1 MNWERRY
8 NIICGIPRGILY
20 LHEDSRLKIIH
31 RDLKPSNVLLDEEMN
46 PKISDFGLARL
57 FDAGQSQDKTCRRVG
72 TYGYMALEYISHGH
86 YSAKSDVFS
95 FGILVLE
102 IVSGKKKS
110 WLWNTDDVELLIRY
124 AWTNWREGT
133 ASNLID
139 QTLGDGSRSEIMRC
153 IHIGLLCVQENVA
166 YRPTVASVVQ
176 MLSSHCS
183 SLPTPARPAFLISSD
198 IERDITLLES
208 TSGASESE
216 QSKDRDGTAYLLLV
230 PFSMCNSSLITIV
243 RAFLISLSLCLP
255 LAVAQPKSCSN
266 TGTFSNN
273 STYASNL
280 NLLLSSLP
288 SNVTAN
294 GGFYNT
300 SAGQDP
306 NKVYALALCRGD
318 LDTGKCYTCTNI
330 SSQDITKQCPDQKE
344 AIIWGA
350 ECILRYSNR
359 NIFGTMED
367 LPSQCVPN
375 PNNISS
381 ADLDQFNQTLYNLMG
396 SLGTQ
401 ASLGSSSKKYFAV
414 GDKSFSSSR
423 NVYGLVQCTPDIS
436 QMDCRICLEGAVA
449 NISSCSGG
457 KEGGRVLK
465 PSCIAWFEV
474 FQFYDSTFVPSS
486 PTTPVIPPTSDN
498 SSPTKTSRGN
508 SSTSRLVFFVVVP
521 IAGLMTLITLAWA
534 ILRKK
539 KSKQNVDSKLYMLH
553 YLLVKVDKIKND
565 DATKRLEA
573 LKFNFST
580 IKAATNNFS
589 NANKIGEG
597 GFGSVYKAW
606 TNWREGTAS
615 NLIDQTLGDGSRS
628 EITRCI
634 HIGLLCVQEN
644 VAYRPTM
651 ASVVQML
658 NSDSSSLP
666 TPARPAFLIH
676 SDIERDSNL
685 PESTSGASK
694 SK

>member
-1 MNWERRY
+1 
-8 NIICGIPRGILY
+8 
-20 LHEDSRLKIIH
+20 
-31 RDLKPSNVLLDEEMN
+31 
-46 PKISDFGLARL
+46 
-57 FDAGQSQDKTCRRVG
+57 
-72 TYGYMALEYISHGH
+72 
-86 YSAKSDVFS
+86 
-95 FGILVLE
+95 
-102 IVSGKKKS
+102 
-110 WLWNTDDVELLIRY
+110 
-124 AWTNWREGT
+124 
-133 ASNLID
+133 
-139 QTLGDGSRSEIMRC
+139 
-153 IHIGLLCVQENVA
+153 
-166 YRPTVASVVQ
+166 
-176 MLSSHCS
+176 
-183 SLPTPARPAFLISSD
+183 
-198 IERDITLLES
+198 
-208 TSGASESE
+208 
-216 QSKDRDGTAYLLLV
+216 
-230 PFSMCNSSLITIV
+230 MCNSSLIMIV
-243 RAFLISLSLCLP
+243 LAFLISLSLCLP
-255 LAVAQPKSCSN
+255 LADAQPKSCSN

-280 NLLLSSLP
+280 NLLLSSLL

-330 SSQDITKQCPDQKE
+330 SSLDITKQCPDQKE

-359 NIFGTMED
+359 NIFGTMEV

-401 ASLGSSSKKYFAV
+401 ASLGSSSIKYFAV

-449 NISSCSGG
+449 DISSCSGG

-486 PTTPVIPPTSDN
+486 STTPVIPPTSDN
-498 SSPTKTSRGN
+498 SSPTKTSREN

-521 IAGLMTLITLAWA
+521 IAGLMTVIMLAWA

-539 KSKQNVDSKLYMLH
+539 KSKQNVD
-553 YLLVKVDKIKND
+553 ND
-565 DATKRLEA
+565 DAMKRLEA

-589 NANKIGEG
+589 NANKLGEG
-597 GFGSVYKAW
+597 GFGSVYKARLPNGQEFAVKRLFHK
-606 TNWREGTAS
+606 TEHTEEQFENEILLVAKLQHKCLVSLQGFCSEGRERI
-615 NLIDQTLGDGSRS
+615 LIYELVGWQWKPGSIYIWYDFNILQMYS
-628 EITRCI
+628 YT
-634 HIGLLCVQEN
+634 
-644 VAYRPTM
+644 
-651 ASVVQML
+651 SVV
-658 NSDSSSLP
+658 
-666 TPARPAFLIH
+666 TP
-676 SDIERDSNL
+676 SN
-685 PESTSGASK
+685 TTT
-694 SK
+694 

>member
-1 MNWERRY
+1 
-8 NIICGIPRGILY
+8 
-20 LHEDSRLKIIH
+20 
-31 RDLKPSNVLLDEEMN
+31 
-46 PKISDFGLARL
+46 
-57 FDAGQSQDKTCRRVG
+57 
-72 TYGYMALEYISHGH
+72 
-86 YSAKSDVFS
+86 
-95 FGILVLE
+95 
-102 IVSGKKKS
+102 
-110 WLWNTDDVELLIRY
+110 
-124 AWTNWREGT
+124 
-133 ASNLID
+133 
-139 QTLGDGSRSEIMRC
+139 
-153 IHIGLLCVQENVA
+153 
-166 YRPTVASVVQ
+166 
-176 MLSSHCS
+176 
-183 SLPTPARPAFLISSD
+183 
-198 IERDITLLES
+198 
-208 TSGASESE
+208 
-216 QSKDRDGTAYLLLV
+216 
-230 PFSMCNSSLITIV
+230 MCNSSLITITL
-243 RAFLISLSLCLP
+243 AFLISLSLCLP
-255 LAVAQPKSCSN
+255 LAQPEPCSN
-266 TGTFSNN
+266 TGTFSTN
-273 STYASNL
+273 STYANYL

-300 SAGQDP
+300 SSGQDP

-318 LDTGKCYTCTNI
+318 LDTGKCYTCTNT
-330 SSQDITKQCPDQKE
+330 SSLDITKQCPDQKE
-344 AIIWGA
+344 AIIWGG

-359 NIFGTMED
+359 NIFGTMEV

-375 PNNISS
+375 PNKISS
-381 ADLDQFNQTLYNLMG
+381 TDLDQFNQTLYNLMG
-396 SLGTQ
+396 SLRTQ
-401 ASLGSSSKKYFAV
+401 ASLDSSSIKYFAV

-449 NISSCSGG
+449 DISSCSGG

-486 PTTPVIPPTSDN
+486 PTTTVIPPTSDN
-498 SSPTKTSRGN
+498 SSPTTPAIPPTSDNFSPPKTRREN
-508 SSTSRLVFFVVVP
+508 SSTSHLVIFVVVP
-521 IAGLMTLITLAWA
+521 IAGLMTVITLAWA
-534 ILRKK
+534 ILQKK
-539 KSKQNVDSKLYMLH
+539 KSKQNVD
-553 YLLVKVDKIKND
+553 ND

-573 LKFNFST
+573 LKFNFNT

-597 GFGSVYKAW
+597 GFGSVYKARLPNGQEFAVKRLFHKTEHTEEQFKNEILLVAKLQHKCLVSLQDPIKRAQMNWERRYDIICSIARGILYLHEDSHLKIIHRDLKPSNILFDEAMNPKISDFGLARLFDVGQSQDKTSRRVGTYGYMAPEYISHGHYSVKSDVFSFGILVLEIVSGRKKSWLCNTDDVELLLSYAW

-651 ASVVQML
+651 SLVVQML

-676 SDIERDSNL
+676 SDIERDITL
-685 PESTSGASK
+685 LQSTSGASK

>member
-1 MNWERRY
+1 
-8 NIICGIPRGILY
+8 
-20 LHEDSRLKIIH
+20 
-31 RDLKPSNVLLDEEMN
+31 
-46 PKISDFGLARL
+46 
-57 FDAGQSQDKTCRRVG
+57 
-72 TYGYMALEYISHGH
+72 
-86 YSAKSDVFS
+86 
-95 FGILVLE
+95 
-102 IVSGKKKS
+102 
-110 WLWNTDDVELLIRY
+110 
-124 AWTNWREGT
+124 
-133 ASNLID
+133 
-139 QTLGDGSRSEIMRC
+139 
-153 IHIGLLCVQENVA
+153 
-166 YRPTVASVVQ
+166 
-176 MLSSHCS
+176 
-183 SLPTPARPAFLISSD
+183 
-198 IERDITLLES
+198 
-208 TSGASESE
+208 
-216 QSKDRDGTAYLLLV
+216 
-230 PFSMCNSSLITIV
+230 MCNSSLITITL
-243 RAFLISLSLCLP
+243 AFLISLSLCLP
-255 LAVAQPKSCSN
+255 LAQPEPCSN
-266 TGTFSNN
+266 TGTFSTN
-273 STYASNL
+273 STYANYL

-300 SAGQDP
+300 SSGQDP

-318 LDTGKCYTCTNI
+318 LDTGKCYTCTNT
-330 SSQDITKQCPDQKE
+330 SSLDITKQCPDQKE
-344 AIIWGA
+344 AIIWGG

-359 NIFGTMED
+359 NIFGTMEV

-375 PNNISS
+375 PNKISS
-381 ADLDQFNQTLYNLMG
+381 TDLDQFNQTLYNLMG
-396 SLGTQ
+396 SLRTQ
-401 ASLGSSSKKYFAV
+401 ASLDSSSIKYFAV

-449 NISSCSGG
+449 DISSCSGG

-486 PTTPVIPPTSDN
+486 PTTTVIPPTSDN
-498 SSPTKTSRGN
+498 SSPTTPAIPPTSDNFSPPKTRREN
-508 SSTSRLVFFVVVP
+508 SSTSHLVIFVVVP
-521 IAGLMTLITLAWA
+521 IAGLMTVITLAWA
-534 ILRKK
+534 ILQKK
-539 KSKQNVDSKLYMLH
+539 KSKQNVD
-553 YLLVKVDKIKND
+553 ND

-573 LKFNFST
+573 LKFNFNT

-597 GFGSVYKAW
+597 GFGSVYKARLPNGQEFAVKRLFHKTEHTEEQFKNEILLVAKLQHKCLVSLQGFCSEGRERILIYELVGNGSLDQFIYDPIKRAQMNWERRYDIICSIARGILYLHEDSHLKIIHRDLKPSNILFDEAMNPKISDFGLARLFDVGQSQDKTSRRVGTYGYMAPEYISHGHYSVKSDVFSFGILVLEIVSGRKKSWLCNTDDVELLLSYAW

-651 ASVVQML
+651 SLVVQML

-676 SDIERDSNL
+676 SDIERDITL
-685 PESTSGASK
+685 LQSTSGASK